1 MIESLKARLILTV
14 MAIVPAVIWL
24 VPNFISIEK
33 NFFWP
38 SKDRIIY
45 GLDIQGGL
53 HLVLSADLD
62 ELIQERI
69 SRMGLNIQ
77 NKIKEEKIPEPVIEV
92 SPIPP
97 FFMDIRVKS
106 PEDLKSVQKVIKDL
120 GYTSDLQTLKAKDT
134 SLRLAFFENHL
145 KSLREKTITQAI
157 EVIRN
162 RIDEFGVSEPLLSA
176 QGENRI
182 LIQLPG
188 IEDSARAK
196 ELIKKTARLEF
207 GVVNEEFPPKKLF
220 PLIAEAEKKG
230 GYALGEKGLTYRQ
243 YIKKI
248 NKDMK
253 KHLKEN
259 EKIVFEQAPSAV
271 NLRSGKIPYVV
282 DASSELTGA
291 HLEDAYVSPGQFN
304 RPEVAFKFQ
313 PEGRRIFADLSGN
326 NVGKRLSIILDQ
338 VLKSAPTVEG
348 KIHGDARIT
357 LGSGGSYEEV
367 LAEAEMIS
375 GTLRAGSL
383 PVFLRQLEEK
393 TVGPTLGKDSIEKGK
408 RAGGTGLILVMLF
421 MLAYYRRLG
430 IFANLALVMNIGLL
444 LAVLSSLSATL
455 TLPGVAGI
463 ILTIGMAVDANVII
477 FERIKE
483 ELRKGAGLK
492 SAVQGGF
499 QNAFSAIL
507 DANITT
513 AIVCFILM
521 YFGTGLIRGFAVTLF
536 CGILTSLFT
545 AVFMSR
551 TFIELSIVKWGWK
564 KL

>member
-1 MIESLKARLILTV
+1 MIESLKARLILT
-14 MAIVPAVIWL
+14 AGAVISAVLWL
-24 VPNFISIEK
+24 VPNFVSLDK
-33 NFFWP
+33 DSFWP
-38 SKDRIIY
+38 SKDRIVY

-53 HLVLSADLD
+53 HLVLSADVE

-77 NKIKEEKIPEPVIEV
+77 NQIKEEKLPQPTIEI
-92 SPIPP
+92 SPAPP
-97 FFMDIRVKS
+97 FFMDIKVKS
-106 PEDLKSVQKVIKDL
+106 PEDIKSVQKVLKDL
-120 GYTSDLQTLKAKDT
+120 GYTSDLQILKAQDT
-134 SLRLAFFENHL
+134 SLRLAFFENRL
-145 KSLREKTITQAI
+145 KDLREKTITQAI

-220 PLIAEAEKKG
+220 PLIAGAEKEG
-230 GYALGEKGLTYRQ
+230 GYALGENGLTYRQ

-248 NKDMK
+248 NKDLK

-271 NLRSGKIPYVV
+271 NLQAGRIPYVV
-282 DASSELTGA
+282 DTGSELTGS
-291 HLEDAYVSPGQFN
+291 HLEDAYVSPGEFN

-338 VLKSAPTVEG
+338 VLKSAPVVQG

-367 LAEAEMIS
+367 LADAEMIA

-408 RAGGTGLILVMLF
+408 KAGLTGLALVMLF
-421 MLAYYRRLG
+421 MLLYYRRLG

-477 FERIKE
+477 FERIRE

-551 TFIELSIVKWGWK
+551 TFMELSIVKWGWK

>member
-1 MIESLKARLILTV
+1 MIESLKARLILTTTV
-14 MAIVPAVIWL
+14 LILAVIWL
-24 VPNFISIEK
+24 IPNFVSMDK
-33 NFFWP
+33 DFFWP
-38 SKDRIIY
+38 SKDRIVY

-53 HLVLSADLD
+53 HLVLEADTE
-62 ELIQERI
+62 ELIQKRL
-69 SRMGLNIQ
+69 SRMSVNIQ
-77 NKIKEEKIPEPVIEV
+77 DQMKTEKISEATIKV
-92 SPIPP
+92 SDTSP
-97 FFMDIRVKS
+97 FFMDITVKS
-106 PEDLKSVQKVIKDL
+106 PKDLPSVQKILKEL
-120 GYTSDLQTLKAKDT
+120 GYTSDLQTLKATDT
-134 SLRLAFFENHL
+134 TLRLAWFENRVKDL
-145 KSLREKTITQAI
+145 KEQVISQAI

-196 ELIKKTARLEF
+196 ELIKTTAQLEF
-207 GVVNEEFPPKKLF
+207 GVVNEEFPPEKLF

-230 GYALGEKGLTYRQ
+230 GYALGKEDLTYRQ

-248 NKDMK
+248 NKDLK

-259 EKIVFEQAPSAV
+259 EKIVFQQAPSAT
-271 NLRSGKIPYVV
+271 NLQTGRIPYIV
-282 DASSELTGA
+282 DTGSGLTGT
-291 HLEDAYVSPGQFN
+291 HLEDAFVSPGEFN
-304 RPEVAFKFQ
+304 RPEVSFQFQ
-313 PEGRRIFADLSGN
+313 PEGRKLFADLTGQI
-326 NVGKRLSIILDQ
+326 VGKRLSIILDQ

-348 KIHGDARIT
+348 KIHGNARIT
-357 LGSGGSYEEV
+357 LGAGGTYEEI
-367 LAEAEMIS
+367 LAEAEMIAT
-375 GTLRAGSL
+375 TLRAGSL
-383 PVFLRQLEEK
+383 PVFLKQLEEK
-393 TVGPTLGKDSIEKGK
+393 TVGPTLGRDSIQKGK
-408 RAGGTGLILVMLF
+408 KAGLTGLILVMLF
-421 MLAYYRRLG
+421 MLVYYRTLG
-430 IFANLALVMNIGLL
+430 IFANVALVLNMSLL
-444 LAVLSSLSATL
+444 LALLSSLSATL

-483 ELRKGAGLK
+483 ELKRGASLK
-492 SAVQGGF
+492 LAIKDGF

-513 AIVCFILM
+513 AIVCSVLM

-545 AVFMSR
+545 AVFVSR
-551 TFIELSIVKWGWK
+551 TLMDVCMVRFGLK